1 MGQICGNTS
10 IPRHPAHSHHSSHCH
25 HRIRLFQVNTFKF
38 LLAFKRLFLKWFC
51 PDAMALSLGCYV
63 LLHRQQNSKPP
74 AWNRLQSAGAC
85 RGFFWKTLG
94 ANLSFLSAPGKFL
107 RASTLLFP
115 FTFGAEKI
123 FCKGRCNTWGALR
136 IDAIAPPKTTPVHA
150 PVSQIENIGYPRLP
164 PISKEDAL
172 MRLEKL

>member
-51 PDAMALSLGCYV
+51 PEAMALSLGCYV
-63 LLHRQQNSKPP
+63 LFHPP
-74 AWNRLQSAGAC
+74 PTFETAC
-85 RGFFWKTLG
+85 LKSITVSRGVQRIFCWKTLG

-107 RASTLLFP
+107 RAPTLFSP
-115 FTFGAEKI
+115 FYI
-123 FCKGRCNTWGALR
+123 WRR
-136 IDAIAPPKTTPVHA
+136 
-150 PVSQIENIGYPRLP
+150 ENFLQR
-164 PISKEDAL
+164 
-172 MRLEKL
+172 